1 MTRSLICGTALAG
14 LLVAAQLVPAGP
26 AAADTLLGSYIARLS
41 DNDHYAS
48 DGYRLDT
55 AAQVVRQDRANWHR
69 FNRGDV
75 EDEDDPWF
83 GSADARARYE
93 TLLNKSGAID
103 QATRRAILNGEPVI
117 EVQVYRNSVRV
128 DILGY

>member
-1 MTRSLICGTALAG
+1 MIRTLTCGTALAV
-14 LLVAAQLVPAGP
+14 LLAAAIPAS
-26 AAADTLLGSYIARLS
+26 ADTLLGSYIARLS

-55 AAQVVRQDRANWHR
+55 AAQVVRQDRANWHK
-69 FNRGDV
+69 FGRGDA
-75 EDEDDPWF
+75 EDDDDPWF
-83 GSADARARYE
+83 GTADARARYE

-103 QATRRAILNGEPVI
+103 QATRKAILNGEPVI
-117 EVQVYRNSVRV
+117 EVQVYRNSVKV